1 MRSRLT
7 YGIII
12 IKSQVSQSLSVEN
25 GRNSKEMMR
34 SIIINE
40 LTKYHVNLSDLPFRR
55 YNVSPLYRTQGCSY
69 LPHGITATYCTLL
82 SVIQLHIRAHNLQI
96 SD

>member
-7 YGIII
+7 YGIVI

-40 LTKYHVNLSDLPFRR
+40 VTKYHVNLSDLPFRR
-55 YNVSPLYRTQGCSY
+55 YNVSPLYRAGGCSCMGD
-69 LPHGITATYCTLL
+69 GITATHC
-82 SVIQLHIRAHNLQI
+82 IANINKLQ
-96 SD
+96 